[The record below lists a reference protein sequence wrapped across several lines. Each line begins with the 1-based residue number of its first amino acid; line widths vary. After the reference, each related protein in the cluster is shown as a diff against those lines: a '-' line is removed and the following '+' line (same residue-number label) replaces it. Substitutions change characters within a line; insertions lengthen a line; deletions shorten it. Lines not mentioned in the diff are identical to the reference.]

1 MSPLT
6 QVNKLID
13 EEEENSTGGS
23 LTGPLDTV
31 LNECNKCAELLF
43 SSILNKKDKAD
54 RIRNALNVID
64 RFRSVRKWNVYHRL
78 MHLN

>member
-1 MSPLT
+1 MKKLNYIT
-6 QVNKLID
+6 QVNRLID

-64 RFRSVRKWNVYHRL
+64 RFRLAVN
-78 MHLN
+78 HLIWIF

>member
-1 MSPLT
+1 M
-6 QVNKLID
+6 NRLID

-64 RFRSVRKWNVYHRL
+64 RFRFGRR
-78 MHLN
+78 